1 MLQTLKS
8 LNFNAP
14 REEKNQNTGDYISF
28 DHWYLIE
35 ITLMNSDTGIYCLL
49 QYGTFFSAV
58 KCNLNGIAANFYK
71 KTVKSFQSTH
81 SVGDVCALL
90 TF

>member
-14 REEKNQNTGDYISF
+14 REEKTKQNTGIHISF
-28 DHWYLIE
+28 DHRYLIE

-58 KCNLNGIAANFYK
+58 KRNLNGIAANFYK
-71 KTVKSFQSTH
+71 KQ
-81 SVGDVCALL
+81 
-90 TF
+90 

>member
-14 REEKNQNTGDYISF
+14 REEKHQNTGDHISF
-28 DHWYLIE
+28 DHRYLIE

-49 QYGTFFSAV
+49 QYGTFFFSGQAQL
-58 KCNLNGIAANFYK
+58 KRYSSKFLQ